1 MLYAHVTNGTVDAVG
16 MPPLLIF
23 SQGRWY
29 DLRNRD
35 INTLI
40 QVGWYPVDETARP
53 GDTATKTWDA
63 TYVADPLGQGPVD
76 QVWVQRDKTPTE
88 VQDEQIADG
97 RAQMLA
103 DLRNGINAIIAAR
116 TAAQNDIATATTL
129 KSQADTL
136 SGQIQTSINQW
147 QSSTPSTNIA
157 YITAL
162 RDAIVLTA
170 QRQKQIVD
178 ANAAMYVYR
187 KAVNENAVT
196 TDNSLLWLAR
206 VVSDQI
212 IDV

>member
-23 SQGRWY
+23 FQGRWY

-35 INTLI
+35 INTLM
-40 QVGWYPVDETARP
+40 QVGWYPVEENTRP
-53 GDTATKTWDA
+53 EDTATKTWDA

-76 QVWVQRDKTPTE
+76 QVWVQRDKTPNE
-88 VQDEQIADG
+88 VKDQQITDG

-136 SGQIQTSINQW
+136 SGQIQTSATQW
-147 QSSTPSTNIA
+147 QASTPANTVA

-162 RDAIVLTA
+162 RDAVVLTA

-178 ANAAMYVYR
+178 AMSAMYVYR
-187 KAVNENAVT
+187 KAVDENAVT